1 MLGKKCLI
9 FIILAI
15 SIGLAAYD
23 FFLFLI
29 PSKIVFQIHNI
40 SAFLIGVGFIY
51 FSYTLI
57 IKKAENRYVHLLS
70 MTVGFAMVVI
80 HLTKL
85 AIGKCV
91 WIRKNYLKS
100 KFLII
105 NYAEMEELIYFFL
118 TKSNLIFNSL
128 ICCSGTSEGLLSIG
142 HSASLFL
149 GNAITSLMS
158 L

>member
-57 IKKAENRYVHLLS
+57 IKKAGNRYVHLLS

-91 WIRKNYLKS
+91 
-100 KFLII
+100 
-105 NYAEMEELIYFFL
+105 
-118 TKSNLIFNSL
+118 
-128 ICCSGTSEGLLSIG
+128 
-142 HSASLFL
+142 
-149 GNAITSLMS
+149 
-158 L
+158 